1 MSTKNRIKFLLSILM
16 TIISF
21 YLMVTFLIIPDMK
34 KVSDMQ
40 DNISRLEQNIKN
52 LNVIEDNLKDIYNSL
67 KNDYGFLKY
76 FQKGFKK
83 EDIENLLTVFGS
95 NLETEEIYRKSRD
108 SFLEKTF
115 VINIDIDSPKDFYA
129 FLKYI
134 DENSLPIKIDYPI
147 IFEKDKKKI
156 DIRFTAVVYSFE

>member
-21 YLMVTFLIIPDMK
+21 YLMVTFLIVPDMK

-95 NLETEEIYRKSRD
+95 NLEMEEIYSKSRD

-115 VINIDIDSPKDFYA
+115 VISIDIDSPKDFYA

-134 DENSLPIKIDYPI
+134 DENNLPIKIDYPI
-147 IFEKDKKKI
+147 IFEKDNEKI